1 MQRSP
6 TGQFPPH
13 PTPPRPRQLSHN
25 DPNSIDPVTGSVSEP
40 ITLGCIAL
48 DDGRSKL
55 LLVCA
60 DMIGIKTEVAQG
72 LYELL
77 DREVGVGFPNVLLSC
92 SHTHFAPGLMIAASE
107 PIPEGNEPD
116 PRFIEDF
123 ETKLVEVAKESLRKM
138 VPATME
144 TARPLAT
151 ALSVN
156 RRWRNADQVVPTP
169 SHVLGRISPIFSP
182 FFSRVLRV
190 FTVSTRRF

>member
-1 MQRSP
+1 M
-6 TGQFPPH
+6 
-13 PTPPRPRQLSHN
+13 
-25 DPNSIDPVTGSVSEP
+25 SEP

-116 PRFIEDF
+116 PRFIEECVHRCCSAADCR
-123 ETKLVEVAKESLRKM
+123 AI
-138 VPATME
+138 AG
-144 TARPLAT
+144 
-151 ALSVN
+151 AL
-156 RRWRNADQVVPTP
+156 
-169 SHVLGRISPIFSP
+169 
-182 FFSRVLRV
+182 
-190 FTVSTRRF
+190 